1 MINMKVL
8 PKKQKINN
16 LESINYL
23 MWLFHNFAIILFFKI
38 YTAINIIDIEKNF
51 WIVSHECVFSLD

>member
-16 LESINYL
+16 LESIKYL
-23 MWLFHNFAIILFFKI
+23 ILFFNI

-51 WIVSHECVFSLD
+51 